1 MNGQFNEFL
10 SQTRL
15 NLDPNKHVIFIY
27 DNAPAHNNPAIPGPN
42 SELKKLTPYR
52 QFLSIV
58 EQAISALKAAITV
71 DVSHPE
77 QQEQM
82 HNRAEARWQEITR
95 GNFCTQLLLHVL
107 QRNIGTIT
115 VAKCEEWYRFT
126 QTYITR
132 CLTFNSQ
139 DQIVNSPLKLLHISL

>member
-1 MNGQFNEFL
+1 MWSAREKCYCSTGNSPTNGLVFHSAFLGGMNGQFNEFL

-15 NLDPNKHVIFIY
+15 TLDPNKHVIFIY

-42 SELKKLTPYR
+42 SELKKLPPYR
-52 QFLSIV
+52 KFLNIV

-82 HNRAEARWQEITR
+82 HNRAEAR
-95 GNFCTQLLLHVL
+95 
-107 QRNIGTIT
+107 
-115 VAKCEEWYRFT
+115 
-126 QTYITR
+126 
-132 CLTFNSQ
+132 
-139 DQIVNSPLKLLHISL
+139 